1 MDHFVVHML
10 VKEVSVGRE
19 APLWLHWPKRASG
32 DGLSG

>member
-1 MDHFVVHML
+1 MGHLVVHMP